1 MNSNVLYTNSDV
13 VDEVSVYGFV
23 KNVPSL
29 SILHI
34 NVKIDRSV

>member
-1 MNSNVLYTNSDV
+1 MNSNVVYTYSDV

-23 KNVPSL
+23 KNVLSL

-34 NVKIDRSV
+34 NVKIDGSV

>member
-23 KNVPSL
+23 KHVPSL

-34 NVKIDRSV
+34 NVNIDGSV

>member
-1 MNSNVLYTNSDV
+1 MNSNVLYTNFDV
-13 VDEVSVYGFV
+13 VDEFSVYGFV

-34 NVKIDRSV
+34 NVDIDGCV